1 MTNANND
8 SRQQGGPNQFN
19 DQNRIVNEQDQNRSV
34 NTGDQDF
41 KENVASRST
50 EEIPRDLDVNR
61 NYEKD
66 ASDSQGGAEIETPH
80 QPEGSDENSTE
91 RKIPKM

>member
-1 MTNANND
+1 MTNSNKGD
-8 SRQQGGPNQFN
+8 RQGSPNQFN
-19 DQNRIVNEQDQNRSV
+19 DQNRIVNEQDQNKSV

-41 KENVASRST
+41 KENVAGRT
-50 EEIPRDLDVNR
+50 PEQPPRDLNINR
-61 NYEKD
+61 EYEKD

-80 QPEGSDENSTE
+80 EPEGNDENSTE